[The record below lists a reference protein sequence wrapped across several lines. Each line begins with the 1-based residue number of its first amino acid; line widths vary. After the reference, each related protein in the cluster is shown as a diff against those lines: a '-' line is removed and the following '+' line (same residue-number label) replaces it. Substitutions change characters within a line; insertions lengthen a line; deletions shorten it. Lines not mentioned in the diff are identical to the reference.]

1 MAKQAQLVLGTA
13 QIGMPY
19 GIANKTGFPTEA
31 KAVALIREAIDA
43 GITTIDTA
51 RAYGLAEARIG
62 QALRG
67 GHNVTVVTK
76 LDPLDRIAA
85 DAPAEIAIAA
95 AEVSLARSR
104 AALQVDRLGVVLLHR
119 ANHRTAWGGTVWLHL
134 SEMQA
139 QGRIGAL
146 GVSAQSPAEL
156 LDALTDPQVQH
167 VQLPF
172 NLLDWRWAEA
182 GAIDALR
189 AQPNINVHIRSA
201 FLQGLL
207 ANDIEQW
214 SAVHGVSSLAI
225 NQRLDRLAA
234 ETSRQ
239 NRADLCIAF
248 VRSQDWI
255 DGVVIGMEHS
265 DQLRNNLELFSR
277 PPLSGDECERIYS
290 AVPRLPE
297 ALLNPVLWAKD
308 DLENPKSILLRSNT

>member
-1 MAKQAQLVLGTA
+1 
-13 QIGMPY
+13 MPY
-19 GIANKTGFPTEA
+19 GITNKIGLPTEA
-31 KAVALIREAIDA
+31 DAVALVKDAIDA
-43 GITTIDTA
+43 GITMIDTA
-51 RAYGLAEARIG
+51 RVYGFAEARIG
-62 QALRG
+62 RALRG
-67 GHNVTVVTK
+67 AHGVTIVTK
-76 LDPLDRIAA
+76 LDPLDQIAA
-85 DAPAEIAIAA
+85 DAPAGSAVAA
-95 AEVSLARSR
+95 AEASVAASR
-104 AALQVDRLGVVLLHR
+104 AALDRDRLDVVLLHR
-119 ANHRTAWGGTVWLHL
+119 GDHRTAWGGAVWLHL
-134 SEMQA
+134 NEMQA

-146 GVSAQSPAEL
+146 GVSLQSPAEL

-189 AQPNINVHIRSA
+189 ARPNISVHIRSV

-214 SAVHGVSSLAI
+214 SAVHGVSFLAI
-225 NQRLDRLAA
+225 NQPLDRLVV
-234 ETSRQ
+234 ETGRQ

-277 PPLSGDECERIYS
+277 PPLAGDECEWIYS

-297 ALLNPVLWAKD
+297 VLLNPVLWAKD
-308 DLENPKSILLRSNT
+308 DSENLKSILLRSNT